1 MNIAEKY
8 PAVAGSKGEAET
20 GKEAA
25 ASMNPHLGRLQRLVA
40 DTVKSSGENG
50 MTPEDLCEATGL
62 ERTTVQPRTSELRAK
77 GILRDSGL
85 RRLNRS
91 RKRAIV
97 WVYVPQEERASI
109 APANDVGANE

>member
-1 MNIAEKY
+1 MNAAEIY

-40 DTVKSSGENG
+40 DTVKSAAEYG
-50 MTPEDLCEATGL
+50 MTPEELCEATGL
-62 ERTTVQPRTSELRAK
+62 ERTTLQPRTSELRAK
-77 GILRDSGL
+77 GVLRDSGL

-91 RKRAIV
+91 RKKAIV
-97 WVYVPQEERASI
+97 WVYVPEEERAALI
-109 APANDVGANE
+109 AANDQEG